1 MWIQNAPVVT
11 YLAYAPDGRTLYAL
25 ERTGALTAWDI
36 AARASRKVVSI
47 SRWAIPIGCGI
58 YPLADGQR
66 IVSLDTFWATVFDT
80 TTGREQ
86 GGVQRL
92 TEHKSGLRDVT
103 PEGRIFYLK
112 TGAIAVAVWNLTT
125 RDSEPAR
132 DIPKSGRRLRSFDV
146 SKNEQSVALVG
157 TKGAVTVYEWGA
169 GPALQNP
176 VAIAG
181 VHTDARFSPDGQMLA
196 LFSENQ
202 IHLCAT
208 HAPTEPIAVAD
219 IDNRHG
225 KATFAFHPR
234 APVFVALNRSKHLT
248 LFSSETGAALR
259 SFDFA
264 LGRNVTCVAFS
275 PDGLTCAVGGSN
287 KQFAVFDVDV

>member
-11 YLAYAPDGRTLYAL
+11 HLAYAPDGRTLYAL
-25 ERTGALTAWDI
+25 DRSGALTAWDI
-36 AARASRKVVSI
+36 AARTSRKLASI
-47 SRWAIPIGCGI
+47 SQWALSIGCGI

-66 IVSLDTFWATVFDT
+66 IASLDAYWVTVFDT
-80 TTGREQ
+80 TTGREL
-86 GGVQRL
+86 GGVKRL
-92 TEHKSGLRDVT
+92 TEHKSGLRNIT

-112 TGAIAVAVWNLTT
+112 TGAIAVGVWNLTT
-125 RDSEPAR
+125 RDSEPPR
-132 DIPKSGRRLRSFDV
+132 DIPKAARRLQNFDV
-146 SKNEQSVALVG
+146 SRDEQMVALVG
-157 TKGAVTVYEWGA
+157 TKGAVTVYEWGD

-176 VAIAG
+176 VALAG
-181 VHTDARFSPDGQMLA
+181 VHTDARFSPDGRTLA
-196 LFSENQ
+196 LFSEKRL
-202 IHLCAT
+202 HLCAT
-208 HAPTEPIAVAD
+208 HAPTNPLVAVD
-219 IDNRHG
+219 IDHRNAE
-225 KATFAFHPR
+225 ATFAFHPS

-259 SFDFA
+259 SLDFA